1 MGIAVEAT
9 VSNEFAQY
17 LRPPAQQDDGEAER
31 EEQDH
36 DPAPPQ
42 QQESGVGGVYSDY
55 GKEKVEEEVVEE
67 AREQQRPSTE
77 ELDPVRRELAFQ
89 VPVSA
94 VQLIAAAD
102 APHDE

>member
-17 LRPPAQQDDGEAER
+17 LRPPAQQDDGEAEQAEL

-36 DPAPPQ
+36 DLAPPQ
-42 QQESGVGGVYSDY
+42 QQESGVGGIYSDY
-55 GKEKVEEEVVEE
+55 GKEEVEE
-67 AREQQRPSTE
+67 AHEQQRPSTE

>member
-1 MGIAVEAT
+1 VEAT

-17 LRPPAQQDDGEAER
+17 LRPPAQQDDGEAEQEEQ

-36 DPAPPQ
+36 DIVPPQ

-67 AREQQRPSTE
+67 AHEQQRPSTE
-77 ELDPVRRELAFQ
+77 ELDPVRRELVFQ